1 MKVKRGLQLL
11 LMGFA
16 LTISGNAQE
25 QPIEKPVTATKT
37 KEDFRNKYRF
47 EGYEPTTFSTEKQ
60 DYGNW
65 KNLVITHPESEP
77 YLDYIEQSCNKYQ
90 DIYPVDPILILNLLE
105 QESHFD
111 PNAVSY
117 MGAAGI
123 AQFMPSTAKYEYG
136 LKIYEPKYYNEW
148 LKAFRMK
155 RKYKNLAQ
163 SSLMFDG
170 PNEEDMKIDD
180 WVNYVQTYK
189 HGQYVELYNKYSDQ
203 ERELRD
209 LYKNDLLEH
218 KDEDERF
225 NPEIEIDVCV
235 YYIAKSMKTRD
246 GDIRE
251 ALSSYNAGM
260 HNVKIYDG
268 IPPYKETVL
277 YQNRIYNGYKSDKKF
292 LERK

>member
-16 LTISGNAQE
+16 LTTLSGNATE
-25 QPIEKPVTATKT
+25 QPIEEPVTKT

-47 EGYEPTTFSTEKQ
+47 EGYEPTTFSEEQ
-60 DYGNW
+60 RDYGNW
-65 KNLVITHPESEP
+65 KDLVVIHPKSEP
-77 YLDYIEQSCNKYQ
+77 YLDIIEQSCNKYQ
-90 DIYPVDPILILNLLE
+90 DVYPVDPILILELLK
-105 QESHFD
+105 QESNFNPD
-111 PNAVSY
+111 AVSY

-136 LKIYEPKYYNEW
+136 LKIYEPKNYNEW

-155 RKYKNLAQ
+155 RKYKRLAQ

-170 PNEEDMKIDD
+170 PDEEDMQIDD

-189 HGQYVELYNKYSDQ
+189 HGRYVELYQEYSDQ
-203 ERELRD
+203 ERELRN

-235 YYIAKSMKTRD
+235 YYIAKSMKARD

-260 HNVKIYDG
+260 HNVRIYNG

-277 YQNRIYNGYKSDKKF
+277 YQNRIFNGYERDIEF
-292 LERK
+292 LEKEK